1 MLRALP
7 SANNRCFPLF
17 VLAAAL
23 AFLTNAFAVGE
34 PHYAGASARLT
45 GRLSIE
51 KRTSEDVGEA
61 FAILRLE
68 NPVSLLHRSQY
79 PGDAPQTEET
89 EILLLGGFTFE
100 DFASCQVAATGTLD
114 FRRIGPASLPKVQMQ
129 LQRIECRETGLSS
142 GTITPDPPS
151 ANVRLDPYGCEPS
164 SLSSV
169 WVTRRWSPY
178 SDMDQE
184 MWKAADLLMRDDV
197 VARWPFDELRSLALR
212 LVDARARLTAAFPDV
227 HGEWEME
234 YVPRVVELEL
244 GADLQSRLDAVEV
257 EDDRIR
263 RLPIPIDSG
272 LEKVCEAVCGCT
284 VILERNSNGRVSIGF
299 SPTTN
304 LLYAIRRL
312 REIPEVRSA
321 RLIRAAPSTD
331 RTSPVRNVLRVR
343 KLPSAFHITL
353 ETTAVLP
360 GARRKRFFV
369 VDDSTARE
377 VGVDEVRTL
386 LSFDP
391 PSLPSGV
398 WQ

>member
-1 MLRALP
+1 MLLSLP
-7 SANNRCFPLF
+7 SARNRRFRLL

-23 AFLTNAFAVGE
+23 AFSTNALAVGE

-45 GRLSIE
+45 GRLAVE
-51 KRTSEDVGEA
+51 KRSAVGIDGT
-61 FAILRLE
+61 FAILRLV

-79 PGDAPQTEET
+79 PGDAPHIEST

-114 FRRIGPASLPKVQMQ
+114 FRRVGPPSLPKVQMQ
-129 LQRIECRETGLSS
+129 LQRIECRDNGLSS
-142 GTITPDPPS
+142 GTVTPDPPS

-164 SLSSV
+164 PLSSV
-169 WVTRRWSPY
+169 WITRRWSPY

-212 LVDARARLTAAFPDV
+212 LVDARARLTATFPDV
-227 HGEWEME
+227 RGEWEME

-244 GADLQSRLDAVEV
+244 GADLQSKLDAMEV
-257 EDDRIR
+257 DDDRIR
-263 RLPIPIDSG
+263 RLPAPIDSG
-272 LEKVCEAVCGCT
+272 LENVCEAVCGCT
-284 VILERNSNGRVSIGF
+284 AILDRNSNGRVSIAF

-312 REIPEVRSA
+312 REIADVRSA
-321 RLIRAAPSTD
+321 RLIRTAPSTD

-343 KLPSAFHITL
+343 KLPSAFHMTL
-353 ETTAVLP
+353 ETPQVIP
-360 GARRKRFFV
+360 GTSRRRFFV

-377 VGVDEVRTL
+377 VGVDETGML

-391 PSLPSGV
+391 PPLPSGV